1 MASRCQLCDA
11 SHPGGPDDCP
21 ERRTGETV
29 AQKYLVGGLLGVGGI
44 AAVYAATH
52 PVLRRDIAI
61 KVIHRRHAKDAELC
75 ARFVREARETA
86 AMGHPAFVDVH
97 DAGVTEDGCAY
108 IEMENLFGRD
118 LYAARKDAV
127 LEPARA
133 VRIAVEVL
141 GALAALHARGV
152 IHRDLKSANIF
163 LVVGPAGEEVKLLD
177 LGFAKVAGELAI
189 TVPNQL
195 VGTPY
200 YMSPEQ
206 YADPTTVDA
215 RSDVFSLG
223 IVLFEI
229 LTGGWPY
236 TYASKRELFSKV
248 MKGDL
253 ERHPNRRR
261 AEIPDW
267 LDAIVA
273 RSLAFERERRYQ
285 SAEAMRD
292 ALLRGGDLAEPAR
305 VLPPARRSILK
316 G

>member
-1 MASRCQLCDA
+1 MAIRCQLCDVA
-11 SHPGGPDDCP
+11 HPGSPEDCP
-21 ERRTGETV
+21 ERRTGETI
-29 AQKYLVGGLLGVGGI
+29 AQKYLVGQLLGVGGI

-61 KVIHRRHAKDAELC
+61 KIIHRRHAKDAELGE
-75 ARFVREARETA
+75 RFVREARETA

-97 DAGVTEDGCAY
+97 DAGLTEDGCAY

-118 LYAARKDAV
+118 LFAVRKAAEVID
-127 LEPARA
+127 PARA
-133 VRIAVEVL
+133 TRIAIEVL
-141 GALAALHARGV
+141 GALEALHSRGV

-163 LVVGPAGEEVKLLD
+163 LTVGSEGEQVKLLD

-223 IVLFEI
+223 VVLFEI
-229 LTGGWPY
+229 LTGTWPY
-236 TYASKRELFSKV
+236 TYKTKRELFSKV

-253 ERHPNRRR
+253 ERHPQRRR
-261 AEIPDW
+261 PEIPGW

-273 RSLAFERERRYQ
+273 RSLRFDRNERYD
-285 SAEAMRD
+285 SADAMRVALERND
-292 ALLRGGDLAEPAR
+292 AG
-305 VLPPARRSILK
+305 PPPKSGFFRRLV
-316 G
+316 GR